1 MSRKTRRLIWSAP
14 LVAVFAVV
22 GALAAISALGIGGVF
37 ANEATNQPITLKVSP
52 AAGNAGRTALVLTWD
67 APASGETPTGY
78 RIDMSTNNRS
88 YKFLDTTDA
97 NTLTYTHSGISGSTT
112 GTSRFYRVFAMNQH
126 GGGDVS
132 TWEEGVTKKITT
144 PGQVKPFDWTSSDP
158 TKVVLNWTAPDDGG
172 ADILGYCIRTWPTG
186 TAGTGS
192 AAVPENVAPINATN
206 CTNAFATEGP
216 GVSSRT
222 EDGGVK
228 ASDYREANTNDRT
241 GGVIRILPATTY
253 THSGLLAKQEWSYEV
268 YAVNKHGYSSKV
280 SATRH
285 ATTAAAKNPSPPPNL
300 LALQDAATPDGGR
313 IINLYWTKPDT
324 KGQSIIG
331 YEIEVT
337 DKRIGWPSSQVV
349 RPAAAATTKAS
360 ETALAPD
367 PGDSS
372 SNPANVAVIWINA
385 ASQAGNDEPANIA
398 NVPYQLRHT
407 YTAVV
412 AVGGATVPDDD
423 LADKLYYRVRTIT
436 NNDAMDSEK
445 KSSTWTTADVTT
457 SLDTVGV
464 PDVDPVVPPA
474 GFVPPVLAPLV
485 GADEASTAL
494 DTDQDV
500 DGADPAD
507 NDATPG
513 EFRLFGMHR
522 TSTANGYRVDIS
534 TDNGATWVTHEEASR
549 PINEYDVRGADIKPG
564 KRYRVRLFS
573 KAGGYGLASEV
584 VQDYAG
590 HSEAPGNVGSLTA
603 TKDGAGAINMSWD
616 HPTSDGGAT
625 IDAYCIVATPDGEDE
640 APSRGT
646 IVVND
651 IATSD
656 LLEANCT
663 RFGEPKKL
671 PISLKSE
678 KEQVFKVSG
687 STNSVSFKD
696 VLAET
701 QWFFRVYGLNGPT
714 GTTGPNGSPDTAS
727 TAREIEVGLAADSE
741 RNDATTDSAVVAN
754 APPYL
759 TAQDARDTNELG
771 VNRQGV
777 LVIWTS
783 PANPAGAP
791 VLGYRVE
798 RSIDDAAF
806 EVLPDA
812 DNLNTGETHY
822 VDDEELPEDE
832 TRVYR
837 VTSINSVSVGTDTI
851 TVTLPLAAGHT
862 HPPGT
867 VGDASGLTTAPGTA
881 AGTAELTWT
890 EGDNANIHWVLGI
903 AVNADGSFDFGDRNR
918 KWMKVDSGSP
928 STVTGLTPGKTYA
941 FAIISGHYDASLKPD
956 TRWSDWTWAAVDVT
970 VN

>member
-1 MSRKTRRLIWSAP
+1 MSRKTRRLIWLAP

-22 GALAAISALGIGGVF
+22 GALAAFGALGIGGVF
-37 ANEATNQPITLKVSP
+37 ANDATNQPMKLKVSP
-52 AAGNAGRTALVLTWD
+52 ADGNAGRTALVLTWE

-78 RIDMSTNNRS
+78 RIDVSTNNRS
-88 YKFLDTTDA
+88 YKFLGTTDA
-97 NTLTYTHSGISGSTT
+97 NTLTYTHSGIPSSTI
-112 GTSRFYRVFAMNQH
+112 GTPRFYRVFATNQH

-132 TWEEGVTKKITT
+132 TWEEGVTKKVTT
-144 PGQVKPFDWTSSDP
+144 PGQVKPFSWTSSDP
-158 TKVVLNWTAPDDGG
+158 TMVVLNWTAPDDGG
-172 ADILGYCIRTWPTG
+172 ADILGYCIRAWPTG
-186 TAGTGS
+186 TTAAPAG
-192 AAVPENVAPINATN
+192 VAPINAAN
-206 CTNAFATEGP
+206 CTYAFATEGP
-216 GVSSRT
+216 GVSSDDT
-222 EDGGVK
+222 TGGVK
-228 ASDYREANTNDRT
+228 ASDYRGASNAEDRT
-241 GGVIRILPATTY
+241 GGVIRILPATSY
-253 THSGLLAKQEWSYEV
+253 THSGLLAKQKWSYEV

-300 LALQDAATPDGGR
+300 LALQDASDANPGAR

-324 KGQSIIG
+324 KGQSITG

-337 DKRIGWPSSQVV
+337 DKRIGWPGSEVA
-349 RPAAAATTKAS
+349 RPTEAATDKAS
-360 ETALAPD
+360 GTALTPD
-367 PGDSS
+367 PGDTT

-385 ASQAGNDEPANIA
+385 ASQPGDADPETDEAE
-398 NVPYQLRHT
+398 PYQLRHT
-407 YTAVV
+407 YTALD
-412 AVGGATVPDDD
+412 AVGGTIVADAD
-423 LADKLYYRVRTIT
+423 LAATLHYRVRTIT

-445 KSSTWTTADVTT
+445 RSSTWITATVTT
-457 SLDTVGV
+457 SLDLVGI
-464 PDVDPVVPPA
+464 PDADPPVPA
-474 GFVPPVLAPLV
+474 GGFTPPVLAPLV
-485 GADEASTAL
+485 GADAASTVAGNGEVT
-494 DTDQDV
+494 TDQDNT
-500 DGADPAD
+500 GANPGD
-507 NDATPG
+507 NDETPG
-513 EFRLFGMHR
+513 ELRLFGLHR
-522 TSTANGYRVDIS
+522 ASSANGYRVDIS

-549 PINEYDVRGADIKPG
+549 PINEYDVRGAVIDPG
-564 KRYRVRLFS
+564 KRYRFRLFS
-573 KAGGYGLASEV
+573 KAGRYGLASEV

-590 HSEAPGNVGSLTA
+590 HSEAPGNVESLTA

-616 HPTSDGGAT
+616 HPTSNGGAK
-625 IDAYCIVATPDGEDE
+625 IDTYCIVATPDGEGN

-646 IVVND
+646 IDVIDVPLTPDLDVNC
-651 IATSD
+651 S
-656 LLEANCT
+656 
-663 RFGEPKKL
+663 RFGEQAKL

-678 KEQVFKVSG
+678 KEQVFQVSG

-714 GTTGPNGSPDTAS
+714 GTTDLNGSPDSAS
-727 TAREIEVGLAADSE
+727 TTRGIEVGLAAESE

-759 TAQDARDTNELG
+759 TAQNARDTNELG

-798 RSIDDAAF
+798 SSVDGAAF

-822 VDDEELPEDE
+822 VDEDELPEDE

-837 VTSINSVSVGTDTI
+837 VTSINSVDVGTESI
-851 TVTLPLAAGHT
+851 TVMFPLAADHM

-881 AGTAELTWT
+881 AGTAVLTWT

-903 AVNADGSFDFGDRNR
+903 AVNADDSFDFGDR
-918 KWMKVDSGSP
+918 KWMQVDSDSP
-928 STVTGLTPGKTYA
+928 YTVTGLTSGKMYT
-941 FAIISGHYDASLKPD
+941 FAIISGYYDTSLTPD
-956 TRWSDWTWAAVDVT
+956 TRWSEWTWAAADVT